1 MSLVW
6 RLPLVQ
12 APIGPATTP
21 ELVAAVSRLGA
32 LGTLAGSW
40 TDSQMLRDQVRRVRA
55 TVDEPFC
62 VNLVLAFEQRERLDA
77 VLEEQVQV
85 VSFSWGV
92 DPELIRVAH
101 KGGAFVLIQVGEVVD
116 GLAAVDAGA
125 DALIVQGVEAGGH
138 VQGRR
143 PLLELLREL
152 RASVRVPLLAA
163 GGIGDAAAA
172 AEALAEG
179 AQGIACG
186 TVFLAAAEA
195 NVHPHYLDR
204 LIQAERTDT
213 ALTRAFDGGWADAPH
228 RVIRNSTLAAWEAAG
243 GPTDGRRPNEGRIV
257 ATRDGV
263 PIVLYDDAQPTRATS
278 GDVEAMAMYAGM
290 SVDRITREEP
300 AAEIAARLATYLA

>member
-1 MSLVW
+1 M
-6 RLPLVQ
+6 
-12 APIGPATTP
+12 
-21 ELVAAVSRLGA
+21 AVR
-32 LGTLAGSW
+32 T
-40 TDSQMLRDQVRRVRA
+40 
-55 TVDEPFC
+55 
-62 VNLVLAFEQRERLDA
+62 
-77 VLEEQVQV
+77 
-85 VSFSWGV
+85 
-92 DPELIRVAH
+92 
-101 KGGAFVLIQVGEVVD
+101 KGG
-116 GLAAVDAGA
+116 GLGN
-125 DALIVQGVEAGGH
+125 IGRPN
-138 VQGRR
+138 GRR
-143 PLLELLREL
+143 RLRRTNPL
-152 RASVRVPLLAA
+152 
-163 GGIGDAAAA
+163 
-172 AEALAEG
+172 G